1 MVLVDA
7 PITGAQDLCVFASYS
22 DIISS
27 GPEPY
32 LILVLA
38 FLLDAVVGD
47 PNWIY
52 RRVPHPVAIIG
63 EVIGRLERALN
74 DPDASENAKR
84 VSGILTVV
92 LVVASASL
100 LGWLIGYGLRLG
112 NFGWAWTVEAA
123 LVATLLANR
132 DLFDHARRV
141 ASGLD
146 KNLSEG
152 RQAVAHIVGR
162 DPETLDAPGVARAA
176 IESVA
181 ENFSDGVVAPMLY
194 YVLFGLPGILA
205 YKAVNTLDSM
215 IGYRNERFRFF
226 GWAAARLDD
235 IVNLPASRL
244 SGGLIV
250 LAAYLLPGVTGIE
263 AVAAMRHDDRKHR
276 SPNAGWP
283 EAGMAGAL
291 GVALAGPRVYG
302 GCHVEDHWMGSG
314 RQEARPDD
322 IRKALRLYVLA
333 GILCLALGVSMFFI

>member
-1 MVLVDA
+1 MFV
-7 PITGAQDLCVFASYS
+7 SYS
-22 DIISS
+22 DLILG

-38 FLLDAVVGD
+38 FLLDAIVGD

-63 EVIGRLERALN
+63 EIIGRLERALN
-74 DPDASENAKR
+74 DPGASESAKR
-84 VSGILTVV
+84 VSGILTIV
-92 LVVASASL
+92 LVVASVSL
-100 LGWLIGYGLRLG
+100 LGWLIGYGLRLSD
-112 NFGWAWTVEAA
+112 FGWAWVVETA
-123 LVATLLANR
+123 LVAMLLANR

-146 KNLSEG
+146 KSLSEG

-162 DPETLDAPGVARAA
+162 DPETLDEPGIARAA

-181 ENFSDGVVAPMLY
+181 ENFSDGVVAPMFY
-194 YVLFGLPGILA
+194 YVLFGLPGMLA

-215 IGYRNERFRFF
+215 IGYRNERFASF

-250 LAAYLLPGVTGIE
+250 LAAYLLPGVRGNE
-263 AVAAMRHDDRKHR
+263 AVAAMRRDARKHR

-291 GVALAGPRVYG
+291 GLALAGPRVYG
-302 GCHVEDHWMGSG
+302 GRHEEDHWMGSG
-314 RQEARPDD
+314 RKGARPYD
-322 IRKALRLYVLA
+322 IRKALRLYILA
-333 GILCLALGVSMFFI
+333 GVLCTALGVSVLFI

>member
-1 MVLVDA
+1 M
-7 PITGAQDLCVFASYS
+7 
-22 DIISS
+22 
-27 GPEPY
+27 
-32 LILVLA
+32 
-38 FLLDAVVGD
+38 
-47 PNWIY
+47 
-52 RRVPHPVAIIG
+52 
-63 EVIGRLERALN
+63 
-74 DPDASENAKR
+74 
-84 VSGILTVV
+84 
-92 LVVASASL
+92 
-100 LGWLIGYGLRLG
+100 
-112 NFGWAWTVEAA
+112 
-123 LVATLLANR
+123 LLANR

-146 KNLSEG
+146 KSLSEG
-152 RQAVAHIVGR
+152 RHAVAHIVGR
-162 DPETLDAPGVARAA
+162 DPETLNEAGVARAA

-181 ENFSDGVVAPMLY
+181 ENFSDGVVAPMFY

-215 IGYRNERFRFF
+215 VGYRNERFGSF

-250 LAAYLLPGVTGIE
+250 LAAYLLPGMSGRD
-263 AVAAMRHDDRKHR
+263 ALAAMRRDAYKHR

-302 GCHVEDHWMGSG
+302 GRHVEDHWMGSG
-314 RQEARPDD
+314 RQEASPHD

-333 GILCLALGVSMFFI
+333 GITCAALGAAVLFI